1 MEVAALVASDDGE
14 VPPQWSLLWGFW
26 WGLWGLWLVL
36 AAACFFYAYRGGTP
50 RRGCK
55 LGEDRGTPRGDDDVF
70 CGWVFPGG
78 GCES

>member
-1 MEVAALVASDDGE
+1 MLFFVLGFLVGF
-14 VPPQWSLLWGFW
+14 VGSLAGV
-26 WGLWGLWLVL
+26 GGGV
-36 AAACFFYAYRGGTP
+36 FFYAYRGGTP